1 MPLRILSVFLFALVT
16 LAACSG
22 ARMVSL
28 DEVSRAG
35 ADIVPILVASTRN
48 VTDDGVFG
56 RDRGDGLSF
65 GRFDVS
71 VPPKRSA
78 GEINLPGFRTNP
90 RKHFATVSNEIFSGQ
105 VMFRS
110 QIAAQ
115 LVGRPAGARNVVV
128 FVHGY
133 NTTYE
138 DGLYRFAQF
147 YTDLGLE
154 DVPVHYSWPSGE
166 RLLRYGYDRDS
177 MLFARDGF
185 EKMLRDVVNAGAERV
200 LIVGHSMGSMLI
212 METLRELAIARDE
225 RTQSRIGG
233 VILVSPDIDLDVFR
247 GQVERIGTLP
257 QPFVIFSSQR
267 DRVLSFAA
275 KEIYGSKPR
284 LGNLEMEG
292 ELSDLDVTVV
302 DVTDFSSGILNHSTA
317 ITSPAFLKIVG
328 NLEMFTTSFGE
339 GPGVRGTGFPD
350 AFIAVDDA
358 DHLRVGPFQR
368 GFLR

>member
-1 MPLRILSVFLFALVT
+1 MRLRSFFVLILLTA

-28 DEVSRAG
+28 EEVSRAG
-35 ADIVPILVASTRN
+35 ATVVPILVASTRN
-48 VTDDGVFG
+48 VTEDGQFG

-71 VPPKRSA
+71 VPPKRRV
-78 GEINLPGFRTNP
+78 GEVSLPGWRTNP
-90 RKHFATVSNEIFSGQ
+90 RRHFAMLNSEVFNGEA
-105 VMFRS
+105 MFRS

-115 LVGRPAGARNVVV
+115 LVGRRKGARNAVV

-133 NTTYE
+133 NTSYE

-154 DVPVHYSWPSGE
+154 DVPVHYSWPSGQN
-166 RLLRYGYDRDS
+166 LLRYGYDRDS

-185 EKMLRDVVNAGAERV
+185 EDMLRDIVDAGAERI

-212 METLRELAIARDE
+212 METLREIAIARDE
-225 RTQSRIGG
+225 RVRGKIGG

-247 GQVERIGTLP
+247 GQVARIGELP
-257 QPFVIFSSQR
+257 QPFVIFSSKR

-275 KEIYGSKPR
+275 NEIYGDKPR

-302 DVTDFSSGILNHSTA
+302 DVSDYSTGILNHATA
-317 ITSPAFLKIVG
+317 ITSPAFIKIVG
-328 NLEMFTTSFGE
+328 NMSMFTTSFDE
-339 GPGVRGTGFPD
+339 GPGARGTGFPD
-350 AFIAVDDA
+350 AFIAVDKNA
-358 DHLRVGPFQR
+358 GRLQVGPFQR